1 MSWILCFFFCISGLN
16 SLVVYYLLKK
26 AGVEAENFLLGG
38 LLALFSAVVCYDIAT
53 KDNSQIFNQ
62 RSEDVSEFQRKF

>member
-1 MSWILCFFFCISGLN
+1 M
-16 SLVVYYLLKK
+16 VYYLLKK

>member
-1 MSWILCFFFCISGLN
+1 MSWVLCFFFCIGGLN
-16 SLVVYYLLKK
+16 SIVVYYLLKK

-38 LLALFSAVVCYDIAT
+38 LLSLFSACVCYDIAT

-62 RSEDVSEFQRKF
+62 RSYDVKTERRN

>member
-1 MSWILCFFFCISGLN
+1 MSWVLCFFFCVGGLN

-26 AGVEAENFLLGG
+26 AGVEVENLLLGG
-38 LLALFSAVVCYDIAT
+38 LLALFSSVVCYDVAT

-62 RSEDVSEFQRKF
+62 RSYDVQTERRN

>member
-1 MSWILCFFFCISGLN
+1 MSWILCFFFCIGGLN
-16 SLVVYYLLKK
+16 SLVVYCLLKK

-38 LLALFSAVVCYDIAT
+38 LLALFSSVVYYDIAT

-62 RSEDVSEFQRKF
+62 RSYNVQTEQH